1 MSLSTSPRRKRWN
14 AGILAGAL
22 ALLVEIVAW
31 AWMPMPAVGAGFAEI
46 CTMDGMR
53 TVAVDAAGAPLHPG
67 EGGKVAGT
75 GACPLCPLV
84 AGLALPPPDAGC
96 VRARAVAGTAVVLP
110 QPQAVSG
117 WLLSTRRARAPPTLG

>member
-1 MSLSTSPRRKRWN
+1 M
-14 AGILAGAL
+14 LAGAL

-67 EGGKVAGT
+67 ESGKTAGT

-84 AGLALPPPDAGC
+84 AGLALPPSDAGG
-96 VRARAVAGTAVVLP
+96 VGGPAIAGTAVVLP
-110 QPQAVSG
+110 RPQAVPG
-117 WLLSTRRARAPPTLG
+117 WRWSTRRARAPPLPG

>member
-1 MSLSTSPRRKRWN
+1 M
-14 AGILAGAL
+14 LAGAL

-31 AWMPMPAVGAGFAEI
+31 AWMPMPALGAGFAEI

-53 TVAVDAAGAPLHPG
+53 TVAVDAAGVPLRPG
-67 EGGKVAGT
+67 ESGKAAGT

-84 AGLALPPPDAGC
+84 AGLALPPSDAGGM
-96 VRARAVAGTAVVLP
+96 RTPAVAAAVVVLP

-117 WLLSTRRARAPPTLG
+117 WFLSTRRARAPPLPG